1 MTAARGARRF
11 LTAFFVITALVL
23 AAASPSLAAAPSADL
38 SVSKTTGSGSVSP
51 GASLP
56 YSITVHDHGPDAAAS
71 AKMTDALPSQT
82 VFVSISTPS
91 GWSCSTPAVGT
102 NGTVTCTTSSMASGD
117 NATFSLQV
125 QVKSNTATGT
135 TIANTASVDSSTK
148 DPDHSNNSDTAK
160 TKVTAE
166 ADLSI
171 TKAATTSPG
180 VAGATVNYTI
190 DVLNHGPNAA
200 VNVTMTDSIVPPETF
215 RLVTPPKG
223 WTCAPQFQAVI
234 CTKDSLPA
242 NEVDTIVVQVA
253 LSPDI
258 PNFTTVQDTAKVS
271 SDSHDAHP
279 GDNSDTEHLLVV
291 RRADLGLTMTEHP
304 HPVRPGH
311 TVHYAIEVQN
321 AGPSIAKKVKVT
333 DFVGGRKVFIRVVAP
348 EGWSCTAPAP
358 GDTGKVR
365 CTSALFG
372 PGEDDVIRLVVRVRS
387 HTRPGTFV
395 SNTATVSSPT
405 PDPTGTNHK
414 DTATVKVRNP

>member
-11 LTAFFVITALVL
+11 LTGFFVITALAL
-23 AAASPSLAAAPSADL
+23 AGASPSLAAAPSADL
-38 SVSKTTGSGSVSP
+38 SISKTTGSGSTSP
-51 GASLP
+51 GASIP
-56 YSITVHDHGPDAAAS
+56 YSITVHNHGPDAAAS

-82 VFVSISTPS
+82 VFVSISAPS

-125 QVKSNTATGT
+125 QVKSNTASGT
-135 TIANTASVDSSTK
+135 TITNTASVDSSTK
-148 DPDHSNNSDTAK
+148 DPDHSNNSGTAK
-160 TKVTAE
+160 TKVEAE

-190 DVLNHGPNAA
+190 DVLNSGPSPA

-223 WTCAPQFQAVI
+223 WTCAPQFQAVT
-234 CTKDSLPA
+234 CTKASLPA

-291 RRADLGLTMTEHP
+291 RRADLALTMSGHP
-304 HPVRPGH
+304 HPVAPGH
-311 TVHYAIEVQN
+311 TIHYAIDVHS
-321 AGPSIAKKVKVT
+321 AGPSDAKKAKVA
-333 DFVGGRKVFIRVVAP
+333 DFVGGRKVFVSVSAP
-348 EGWSCTAPAP
+348 EGWSCSHPAV
-358 GDTGKVR
+358 GETGAVR
-365 CTSALFG
+365 CTNPLVG
-372 PGEDDVIRLVVRVRS
+372 PGEDDVIRLVVRVRH

-405 PDPTGTNHK
+405 PDPSGANNH
-414 DTATVKVRNP
+414 DTVTVKVRNP